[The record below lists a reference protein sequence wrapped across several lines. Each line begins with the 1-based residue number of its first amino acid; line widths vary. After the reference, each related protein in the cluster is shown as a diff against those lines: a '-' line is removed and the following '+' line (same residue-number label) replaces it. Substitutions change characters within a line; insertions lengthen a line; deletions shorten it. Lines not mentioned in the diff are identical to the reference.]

1 MKLLPIAPEPSGGG
15 HYAPKTK
22 WQRFLGEPLL
32 HFVIVGVVLFG
43 AYRLVS
49 PEPEESVDP
58 KKIELTKDDVRQLA
72 VTWLA
77 QGRPPPTL
85 DQLRSLMDEKVTE
98 EILFREA
105 VALGLDRDDQIIKR
119 RLAQKMDFL
128 AADLAALDEPSNAEL
143 KEWYS
148 KNSERFALS
157 PHVSFRHLYFSFDK
171 HGEATR
177 EVAAAAISAVSGKPA
192 DSPEV
197 ASIADPFMFRNYYG
211 DATPDQMAKEFGPE
225 FAKAL
230 FNLKSGSWQGP
241 VQSGYGWHLVWIGSI
256 EAGRVPAFEEVAPA
270 VKTAWMD
277 ERYNEVKRT
286 AFQEMRSRYVVILPS
301 VVPDDLL
308 GLQMP
313 AGSNDQLE
321 VSAQ

>member
-1 MKLLPIAPEPSGGG
+1 MKLLPIAPGPSGGG

-49 PEPEESVDP
+49 PEPEESADP

-143 KEWYS
+143 KEWYA
-148 KNSERFALS
+148 KNSDRFVLS

-177 EVAAAAISAVSGKPA
+177 DVAAAAIGVISGKPA

-211 DATPDQMAKEFGPE
+211 DATPDQMAKEFGPD